1 MDSSSVNTTGFPFG
15 FTDTGRTRLPG
26 TETRVRELVEML
38 LFTIPGERVMR
49 PDLGTP
55 VMGLLFEG
63 LNDALAA
70 TLKVSLHA
78 ALQQWLGDIVEVREV
93 SVETVEST
101 LLVNVVYALVGE
113 STQHHIQFKRERG

>member
-1 MDSSSVNTTGFPFG
+1 MTTGFPFS
-15 FTDTGRTRLPG
+15 FTGTGRTRVPDM
-26 TETRVRELVEML
+26 ETRVRELVEML

-70 TLKVSLHA
+70 ALQVSLHA
-78 ALQQWLGDIVEVREV
+78 ALQQWLVDLIDVREV
-93 SVETVEST
+93 AVDAVEST

-113 STQHHIQFKRERG
+113 SSQHRIEFKRERG